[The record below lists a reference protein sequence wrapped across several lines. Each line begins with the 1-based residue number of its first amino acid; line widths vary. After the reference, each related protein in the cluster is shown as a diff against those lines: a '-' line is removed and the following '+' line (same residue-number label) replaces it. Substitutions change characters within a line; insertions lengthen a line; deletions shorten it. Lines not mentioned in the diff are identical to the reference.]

1 MTQQEIAA
9 QKRTALTLL
18 YVGIAAL
25 ICSYAVGYAG
35 PHTSVTVLV
44 QILMTAIFLGCIFV
58 AGMKAMKLGKE
69 KSAK

>member
-1 MTQQEIAA
+1 MTEQEIAM

-25 ICSYAVGYAG
+25 VCSYVIGYAG

-58 AGMKAMKLGKE
+58 AAMKAMKLKKE
-69 KSAK
+69 NPSK